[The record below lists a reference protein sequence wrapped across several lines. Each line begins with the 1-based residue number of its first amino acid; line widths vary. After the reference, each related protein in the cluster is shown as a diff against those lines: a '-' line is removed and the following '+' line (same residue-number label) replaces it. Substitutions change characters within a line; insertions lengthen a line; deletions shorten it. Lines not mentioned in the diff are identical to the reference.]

1 MSDPKITIEV
11 APNNSVKEE
20 YKFKVVVVGD
30 SGVGKTNLIKRFIN
44 DTFNKDSKAT
54 VGVEFLSKTYLINQ
68 EVFKIEIWDTAGQ
81 ERYKSITAAYYKG
94 AKGAMIVYDVT
105 NQSSFDNVDKWANE
119 IKEKA
124 ARNINLMIVGNK
136 TDLTDKIAVTSEMAT
151 EKAKALE
158 IPVMETSALDSTN
171 VKEAF
176 YQLLREM
183 YKSVK
188 DMMKEYEQKQA
199 GTPIEK
205 DSNGVTL
212 DTKDEKKEKKGGCC

>member
-1 MSDPKITIEV
+1 MIEPKITIEV
-11 APNNSVKEE
+11 APNSNVKEE

-44 DTFNKDSKAT
+44 DTYNKDSKAT

-105 NQSSFDNVDKWANE
+105 NQTSFDNVDNWANE

-136 TDLTDKIAVTSEMAT
+136 TDLTDKIVVTSEVAT

-158 IPVMETSALDSTN
+158 IPIMETSALDSTN

-183 YKSVK
+183 YKSVE
-188 DMMKEYEQKQA
+188 DLMKEYEQKQA
-199 GTPIEK
+199 GTPVEQ
-205 DSNGVTL
+205 DSNGVAL
-212 DTKDEKKEKKGGCC
+212 DTKEEKKEKKGGCC

>member
-1 MSDPKITIEV
+1 MAEPKITIEV
-11 APNNSVKEE
+11 APNNSAKEE

-54 VGVEFLSKTYLINQ
+54 VGVEFLSKSYLINS
-68 EVFKIEIWDTAGQ
+68 EVFKVQIWDTAGQ

-105 NQSSFDNVDKWANE
+105 NQTSFDNVDKWANE

-124 ARNINLMIVGNK
+124 AKNINLMIVGNK
-136 TDLTDKIAVTSEMAT
+136 TDLQDKIVITSEMAT
-151 EKAKALE
+151 EKAKTLE

-188 DMMKEYEQKQA
+188 NLMKEYEEKQA
-199 GTPIEK
+199 SVEK
-205 DSNGVTL
+205 DEGGVQLET
-212 DTKDEKKEKKGGCC
+212 TPEKKEKKGCC

>member
-1 MSDPKITIEV
+1 MAVSNRNQMK
-11 APNNSVKEE
+11 KE
-20 YKFKVVVVGD
+20 F
-30 SGVGKTNLIKRFIN
+30 
-44 DTFNKDSKAT
+44 
-54 VGVEFLSKTYLINQ
+54 
-68 EVFKIEIWDTAGQ
+68 
-81 ERYKSITAAYYKG
+81 
-94 AKGAMIVYDVT
+94 
-105 NQSSFDNVDKWANE
+105 ANE

-136 TDLTDKIAVTSEMAT
+136 TDLTDKIAVTSEMAK

-205 DSNGVTL
+205 DSSGVTL